1 VVAKSLAVAVVLVVA
16 SGCATTGASHRT
28 LTDEWIDQAGTE
40 GVFLEA
46 PLRVSP
52 QMRSLLREK
61 VGYAGTEK
69 ARLLKLV
76 RFLADA
82 DGLAFQYQTQSSF
95 TAEKAFHDRR
105 GDCMSYANLL
115 VALARTLDVPVRFV
129 RITQLPV
136 TWEAGGRFFES
147 SHMAVAMGR
156 TNAWDQSVVVDFG
169 NVHTSPWRFSL
180 YDDVSDEEAFVLF
193 QNNVAVQRMLADDMA
208 TAERILRFFHHH
220 SPRTPEVPNNLSL
233 VLLHNGHDREALDL
247 LEASVEQF
255 PRFRPLFANA
265 VQAARRVGDEALA
278 KTLEARGESCSR
290 TSRPGTSTR
299 ACARTTRGPTPR
311 RRCASRRR
319 SRRIRTT
326 SGCSPGAR
334 GPSGGGEPPARP
346 GAGGTHPLAP
356 PSETRTQLLQDLK
369 SAFPQIDGPA
379 RSRRRSPTSPLTGA
393 ASAATGPRGRRAPAA
408 PPRAARGG

>member
-1 VVAKSLAVAVVLVVA
+1 VVAKSLAVAVVLVLV
-16 SGCATTGASHRT
+16 SGCATTGGKHPT
-28 LTDEWIDQAGTE
+28 QTDEWIDQARAE

-52 QMRSLLREK
+52 QLRSLVREK

-115 VALARTLDVPVRFV
+115 VALARELDVPVRFV

-156 TNAWDQSVVVDFG
+156 YNAWDQSVVVDFG
-169 NVHTSPWRFSL
+169 NTHTSPWRFSL

-193 QNNVAVQRMLADDMA
+193 QNNVAVQRMLAGDMA

-220 SPRTPEVPNNLSL
+220 FPSSPEVPNNLSL
-233 VLLHNGHDREALDL
+233 VLLNNGHDREALDL

-265 VQAARRVGDEALA
+265 VQAARRVGDEDLA
-278 KTLEARGESCSR
+278 KTLEARGRELLQDEPAWNFNEGMRSYHAR
-290 TSRPGTSTR
+290 AYSTAALRFEKALAADPDNIRLLAWSAR
-299 ACARTTRGPTPR
+299 AHLAAGNLRRGLEQVE
-311 RRCASRRR
+311 
-319 SRRIRTT
+319 RIR
-326 SGCSPGAR
+326 SG
-334 GPSGGGEPPARP
+334 
-346 GAGGTHPLAP
+346 P

-369 SAFPQIDGPA
+369 GAFPQID
-379 RSRRRSPTSPLTGA
+379 
-393 ASAATGPRGRRAPAA
+393 A
-408 PPRAARGG
+408 PPALAPPVADLTH

>member
-16 SGCATTGASHRT
+16 SGCATTGANHRT
-28 LTDEWIDQAGTE
+28 LSDEWIGQAGAE
-40 GVFLEA
+40 GVILES
-46 PLRVSP
+46 PLYLSP
-52 QMRSLLREK
+52 QSRSLVREK

-76 RFLADA
+76 RFMTDA
-82 DGLAFQYQTQSSF
+82 DGLAFQYQTQSSL

-115 VALARTLDVPVRFV
+115 VALARELDVPVRFV

-147 SHMAVAMGR
+147 SHMAVALGR
-156 TNAWDQSVVVDFG
+156 DAAWDQAVVVDFG

-180 YDDVSDEEAFVLF
+180 YDDVSDDQAFVLF
-193 QNNVAVQRMLADDMA
+193 QNNVAVQRMLAGDMA

-265 VQAARRVGDEALA
+265 VQAARRVGDEDLA
-278 KTLEARGESCSR
+278 KTLEARGRELLEDEPAWNFNEGMRSYHARSY
-290 TSRPGTSTR
+290 STAALRFEKALAADPDNVRLLAWSAR
-299 ACARTTRGPTPR
+299 AHLAAGNLRRGLEQVER
-311 RRCASRRR
+311 IR
-319 SRRIRTT
+319 SR
-326 SGCSPGAR
+326 
-334 GPSGGGEPPARP
+334 
-346 GAGGTHPLAP
+346 P
-356 PSETRTQLLQDLK
+356 PSETRTQLLEDLK
-369 SAFPQIDGPA
+369 SAFPQID
-379 RSRRRSPTSPLTGA
+379 
-393 ASAATGPRGRRAPAA
+393 APAPVT
-408 PPRAARGG
+408 PPVADLTH

>member
-16 SGCATTGASHRT
+16 SGCATTGANHRT
-28 LTDEWIDQAGTE
+28 LSDEWIGQAGAE
-40 GVFLEA
+40 GVILES
-46 PLRVSP
+46 PLYLSP
-52 QMRSLLREK
+52 QSRSLVREK

-76 RFLADA
+76 RFMTDA
-82 DGLAFQYQTQSSF
+82 DGLAFQYQTQSSL

-115 VALARTLDVPVRFV
+115 VALARALDVPVRFV

-147 SHMAVAMGR
+147 SHMAVALGR
-156 TNAWDQSVVVDFG
+156 DAAWDQAVVVDFG

-180 YDDVSDEEAFVLF
+180 YDDVSDDQAFVLF
-193 QNNVAVQRMLADDMA
+193 QNNVAVQRMLAGDMA

-255 PRFRPLFANA
+255 PRFRPMFANA

-278 KTLEARGESCSR
+278 KTLEARGRELLEDEPAWNFNEGMRSYHARSY
-290 TSRPGTSTR
+290 STAALRFEKALAADPDNIRLLAWSAR
-299 ACARTTRGPTPR
+299 AHLAAGNLRRGLEQVE
-311 RRCASRRR
+311 
-319 SRRIRTT
+319 RIR
-326 SGCSPGAR
+326 SG
-334 GPSGGGEPPARP
+334 
-346 GAGGTHPLAP
+346 P
-356 PSETRTQLLQDLK
+356 PSESRTQLLQDLK
-369 SAFPQIDGPA
+369 GAFPQIDVP
-379 RSRRRSPTSPLTGA
+379 PPLT
-393 ASAATGPRGRRAPAA
+393 
-408 PPRAARGG
+408 PPVADLTH